1 MLKTYVDMSMINFS
15 VARDVLYTIKS
26 STGKPFRQDFKSF
39 MKAMKFRMEEFLT
52 KGEQSLRHVIEQ
64 FKRDTEG

>member
-26 STGKPFRQDFKSF
+26 STGKPFR
-39 MKAMKFRMEEFLT
+39 
-52 KGEQSLRHVIEQ
+52 
-64 FKRDTEG
+64 